1 MKIATAALVSLAAS
15 TAHAFTLIPSS
26 SSTTSSIALSMSS
39 EAAKTAES
47 VAAPPQDIAP
57 PSQGGAMQTAADA
70 AAASAP
76 PPQAM
81 PARPTYEEEYW
92 SKYRS
97 DTYYKSMEASD
108 DGSHQ
113 PVMVKYPKP
122 LSETWDKAYN
132 Q

>member
-1 MKIATAALVSLAAS
+1 
-15 TAHAFTLIPSS
+15 
-26 SSTTSSIALSMSS
+26 MSS
-39 EAAKTAES
+39 EAAKTSET

-70 AAASAP
+70 AASSSTP

-81 PARPTYEEEYW
+81 PARPSYEEEYW